1 MIPVCLPYRG
11 LQVPLNCLIKHEK
24 SVLRKSVLI
33 RRLLSKSVEMFKIT
47 AIGLIFASI
56 VHFSCEQEMTL
67 HKSDPLNEVQSTT
80 LSPLSLNGSRNRTQ
94 GQKDLLIVFDATGSM
109 GPDLAQLRS
118 AAIEIVNELSGK
130 AEDPINNFVLSV
142 FRDPGE

>member
-1 MIPVCLPYRG
+1 M
-11 LQVPLNCLIKHEK
+11 
-24 SVLRKSVLI
+24 
-33 RRLLSKSVEMFKIT
+33 
-47 AIGLIFASI
+47 
-56 VHFSCEQEMTL
+56 
-67 HKSDPLNEVQSTT
+67 
-80 LSPLSLNGSRNRTQ
+80 
-94 GQKDLLIVFDATGSM
+94 LIVFDATGSM